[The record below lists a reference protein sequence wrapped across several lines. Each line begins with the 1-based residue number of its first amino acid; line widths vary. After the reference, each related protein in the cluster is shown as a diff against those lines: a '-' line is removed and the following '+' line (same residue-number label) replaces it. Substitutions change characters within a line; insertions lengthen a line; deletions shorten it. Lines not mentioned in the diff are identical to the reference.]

1 MFNIKQTQGL
11 TGMSFSGVSAG
22 ETPSG
27 TTLSLTC
34 NCLPPP
40 QGQASGGATN
50 LTCRCDTVYTPGG
63 GGGDPSGGGG
73 DPSGGGGD
81 PSGGGGDD
89 GGKSA
94 WTKNCLQVM
103 NCSSTDTQCT
113 NFCQNP
119 GPPCSI
125 SSVNYNTA
133 AGYLYGDSSNYSSCL
148 AISAITPN
156 TGATSTTD
164 ASN

>member
-1 MFNIKQTQGL
+1 
-11 TGMSFSGVSAG
+11 
-22 ETPSG
+22 
-27 TTLSLTC
+27 
-34 NCLPPP
+34 
-40 QGQASGGATN
+40 
-50 LTCRCDTVYTPGG
+50 
-63 GGGDPSGGGG
+63 
-73 DPSGGGGD
+73 
-81 PSGGGGDD
+81 
-89 GGKSA
+89 
-94 WTKNCLQVM
+94 M